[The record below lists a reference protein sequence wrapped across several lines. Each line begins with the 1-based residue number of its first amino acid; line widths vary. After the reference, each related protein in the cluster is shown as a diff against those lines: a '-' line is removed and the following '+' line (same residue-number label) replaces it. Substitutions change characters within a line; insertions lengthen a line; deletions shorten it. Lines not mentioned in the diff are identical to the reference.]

1 VITGS
6 EDSYIYIYDILT
18 AGLVKKYK
26 TPQKCVNLVK
36 PLPNC
41 DYSFV
46 FSGLE
51 NTSIYVW
58 NNTKVISKE
67 TCNLIVRRVL
77 NRTRNQI
84 IITTLET
91 EIRIKVMTR
100 VPTRMTTILLK
111 KCKCLYIV

>member
-1 VITGS
+1 MVEYKGHKCVGYNIETNYFNKENYVITGS

-18 AGLVKKYK
+18 SALVKKYK

-36 PLPNC
+36 PMPNS
-41 DYSFV
+41 DHSFV

-67 TCNLIVRRVL
+67 IQKQSVYNL
-77 NRTRNQI
+77 
-84 IITTLET
+84 
-91 EIRIKVMTR
+91 
-100 VPTRMTTILLK
+100 
-111 KCKCLYIV
+111 